1 MKMKSKVM
9 FYGFLLTLIVTIITT
24 SLTFGRILER
34 IDVIINRL
42 QKIELS
48 LDKLHDH
55 EKRIVILE
63 EKIYNIDRTLSI
75 N

>member
-1 MKMKSKVM
+1 MKNKIAIYSLV
-9 FYGFLLTLIVTIITT
+9 FTLALTIVST

-34 IDVIINRL
+34 IDIIITRL

-63 EKIYNIDRTLSI
+63 EKMYNIERGKF
-75 N
+75 

>member
-1 MKMKSKVM
+1 MKHKIAIYS
-9 FYGFLLTLIVTIITT
+9 LIISLVITIITT

-34 IDVIINRL
+34 IDTVISRL
-42 QKIELS
+42 AKIEVA
-48 LDKLHDH
+48 LDRLHDH

-63 EKIYNIDRTLSI
+63 EKVYNIDKVLSV

>member
-1 MKMKSKVM
+1 MKTKTTI
-9 FYGFLLTLIVTIITT
+9 YGLIFTILITIITAT
-24 SLTFGRILER
+24 LTFGRILER
-34 IDVIINRL
+34 IDVIISRL

-63 EKIYNIDRTLSI
+63 EKMYNIERGKF
-75 N
+75 

>member
-1 MKMKSKVM
+1 MKSKVAI
-9 FYGFLLTLIVTIITT
+9 YGLILTIFVTIITT

-34 IDVIINRL
+34 IDVIISRL
-42 QKIELS
+42 QKIEMS

-63 EKIYNIDRTLSI
+63 EKVYNIDRVLSV

>member
-1 MKMKSKVM
+1 MKNKIAIYSLV
-9 FYGFLLTLIVTIITT
+9 FTLALTIVST

-34 IDVIINRL
+34 IDVIITRL

-63 EKIYNIDRTLSI
+63 EKMYNIERGKF
-75 N
+75 

>member
-1 MKMKSKVM
+1 MKHKTTI
-9 FYGFLLTLIVTIITT
+9 YGLILTIIITIIST

-34 IDVIINRL
+34 IDIIINRL
-42 QKIELS
+42 QKIEIS

-63 EKIYNIDRTLSI
+63 EKVYNIDKVLSI

>member
-1 MKMKSKVM
+1 MRNKITI
-9 FYGFLLTLIVTIITT
+9 YGLILTLTITIISTA
-24 SLTFGRILER
+24 LTFGRILER
-34 IDVIINRL
+34 VDVIISRL
-42 QKIELS
+42 SKIELS

-63 EKIYNIDRTLSI
+63 EKLYNIDKVMRI

>member
-1 MKMKSKVM
+1 MKNKIAI
-9 FYGFLLTLIVTIITT
+9 YGLILTFLITIITT

-34 IDVIINRL
+34 IDIIISRL
-42 QKIELS
+42 AKIEMS

-63 EKIYNIDRTLSI
+63 EKIYNIDKKI
-75 N
+75 K

>member
-1 MKMKSKVM
+1 MKNKIAI
-9 FYGFLLTLIVTIITT
+9 YGLILTLLITIITT

-34 IDVIINRL
+34 IDIIIARL

-63 EKIYNIDRTLSI
+63 EKIYNIDKKI
-75 N
+75 K

>member
-1 MKMKSKVM
+1 MKSKVAI
-9 FYGFLLTLIVTIITT
+9 YGLILTIFITIITT

-34 IDVIINRL
+34 IDVIISRL
-42 QKIELS
+42 QKIEMS

-63 EKIYNIDRTLSI
+63 EKFYNIDKKI
-75 N
+75 K

>member
-1 MKMKSKVM
+1 MKNKIAI
-9 FYGFLLTLIVTIITT
+9 YGLILTLLITIITS

-34 IDVIINRL
+34 IDIIISRL
-42 QKIELS
+42 AKIEMS
-48 LDKLHDH
+48 IDKLHDH

-63 EKIYNIDRTLSI
+63 EKIYNIDKKI

>member
-1 MKMKSKVM
+1 MKNKIAI
-9 FYGFLLTLIVTIITT
+9 YGLILTIVITIIST

-34 IDVIINRL
+34 IDIIINRL

-63 EKIYNIDRTLSI
+63 EKIYNIDKVMRI

>member
-1 MKMKSKVM
+1 MKNKIAI
-9 FYGFLLTLIVTIITT
+9 YGLVLTIIITIITT

-34 IDVIINRL
+34 IDIIIQRL
-42 QKIELS
+42 SRIELA

-63 EKIYNIDRTLSI
+63 EKVYNIDKVLSI

>member
-1 MKMKSKVM
+1 MKNKVM
-9 FYGFLLTLIVTIITT
+9 YGFLLTLVITIITT

-75 N
+75 NWGG

>member
-1 MKMKSKVM
+1 MKSKVM

-34 IDVIINRL
+34 IDSIINRL
-42 QKIELS
+42 GKIEMS

-63 EKIYNIDRTLSI
+63 EKVYNIDKVMRI

>member
-1 MKMKSKVM
+1 MKNKVM

-34 IDVIINRL
+34 IDIIINRL

-63 EKIYNIDRTLSI
+63 EKIYNIDKIMRI

>member
-1 MKMKSKVM
+1 MKHKTTI
-9 FYGFLLTLIVTIITT
+9 YGLILTIIITIIST
-24 SLTFGRILER
+24 SLTFGRILEL
-34 IDVIINRL
+34 IDIIINSL
-42 QKIELS
+42 QKIEIS

-63 EKIYNIDRTLSI
+63 EKVYNIDKVLSI

>member
-1 MKMKSKVM
+1 MKSKVM

-63 EKIYNIDRTLSI
+63 EKIYNIDKVMRI

>member
-1 MKMKSKVM
+1 MKTKVM
-9 FYGFLLTLIVTIITT
+9 FYGFLLTLIITIITT

>member
-1 MKMKSKVM
+1 MKNKIAI
-9 FYGFLLTLIVTIITT
+9 YGLILTFLVTIITT

-34 IDVIINRL
+34 IDIIIARL

-63 EKIYNIDRTLSI
+63 EKIYNIDKKI
-75 N
+75 K

>member
-1 MKMKSKVM
+1 MKSKVM

>member
-1 MKMKSKVM
+1 MKHKVAI
-9 FYGFLLTLIVTIITT
+9 YSLIITVIITIITT
-24 SLTFGRILER
+24 SLFFGRILER
-34 IDVIINRL
+34 IDIIIQRL
-42 QKIELS
+42 SRIELA

-63 EKIYNIDRTLSI
+63 EKVYNIDKVLSI

>member
-1 MKMKSKVM
+1 MRNKIAI
-9 FYGFLLTLIVTIITT
+9 YGLILTLVITIIST

-63 EKIYNIDRTLSI
+63 EKIYNIDKVMRI

>member
-1 MKMKSKVM
+1 MKNKIAI
-9 FYGFLLTLIVTIITT
+9 YGLILTLLITIITT

-34 IDVIINRL
+34 IDIIISRL
-42 QKIELS
+42 AKIEMS

-63 EKIYNIDRTLSI
+63 EKVYNIEKI
-75 N
+75 K

>member
-1 MKMKSKVM
+1 MKHRVAIISLIIT
-9 FYGFLLTLIVTIITT
+9 LLMTIIGT

-34 IDVIINRL
+34 IDVIISRL
-42 QKIELS
+42 AKIELA
-48 LDKLHDH
+48 LDRLHDH

-63 EKIYNIDRTLSI
+63 EKVYNIDRVLSI

>member
-1 MKMKSKVM
+1 MKHKIAIIS
-9 FYGFLLTLIVTIITT
+9 LIITLSMTIIGT

-34 IDVIINRL
+34 IDVIISRL
-42 QKIELS
+42 SKIEVA
-48 LDKLHDH
+48 LDRLHDH

-63 EKIYNIDRTLSI
+63 EKVYNIDRVLSI

>member
-1 MKMKSKVM
+1 MKHRIAIIS
-9 FYGFLLTLIVTIITT
+9 LIITLSMTIIGT

-34 IDVIINRL
+34 IDVIISRL
-42 QKIELS
+42 AKIELA
-48 LDKLHDH
+48 LDRLHDH

-63 EKIYNIDRTLSI
+63 EKVYNIDRVLSI

>member
-1 MKMKSKVM
+1 MKNKIAI
-9 FYGFLLTLIVTIITT
+9 YGLILTFLITIITT

-34 IDVIINRL
+34 IDIIIARL

-63 EKIYNIDRTLSI
+63 EKIYNIDKKI

>member
-1 MKMKSKVM
+1 MKHKTAI
-9 FYGFLLTLIVTIITT
+9 YGLIITIVTIIITT

-34 IDVIINRL
+34 IDIIIARL

-48 LDKLHDH
+48 FDKLHDH

-63 EKIYNIDRTLSI
+63 EKIYNIDKKI
-75 N
+75 K

>member
-1 MKMKSKVM
+1 MKNKIAIYSLI
-9 FYGFLLTLIVTIITT
+9 FTLALTIVST

-34 IDVIINRL
+34 IDVIITRL

-63 EKIYNIDRTLSI
+63 EKMYNIERGKL
-75 N
+75 